1 MYLFYLNLQVFL
13 KSILIPTQ
21 DRLFDLSPFILAEL
35 LRMRQLEVLTNA
47 YRILRIRQNWLL

>member
-1 MYLFYLNLQVFL
+1 MYLFHLNLQVFL
-13 KSILIPTQ
+13 KSILSPTQ

-47 YRILRIRQNWLL
+47 YRILRVRQN